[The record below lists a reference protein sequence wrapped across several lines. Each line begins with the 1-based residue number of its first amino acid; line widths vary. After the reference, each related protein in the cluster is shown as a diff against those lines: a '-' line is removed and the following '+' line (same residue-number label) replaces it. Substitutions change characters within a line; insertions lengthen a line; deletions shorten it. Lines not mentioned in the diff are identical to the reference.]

1 MCRLLG
7 YLGCPIP
14 LDQLLIQPEH
24 SLLVQSYQPLEMTAG
39 LLNADGFGIGWYH
52 PQKTSEIFTYRS
64 TQPIWNDVNLPGLSR
79 YIESGCILANVRS
92 ATPGQAVDLS
102 NCQPFTYQHLSGIH
116 NGFIQ
121 DFRQTLYRPMR
132 QILDDEGYQSIRGS
146 TDSEHIFALLIHLW
160 RGVAAQNLVTALHKT
175 LLTLAEL
182 AQAYATDVS
191 ANVMVSDGQQ
201 LVASRFTTRSPA
213 PSLYWLQRDR
223 TVQQSVTIASEPLFS
238 DDWQAFPESSII
250 EVQSHQPVQLHRVG

>member
-7 YLGCPIP
+7 YLGRPIP
-14 LDQLLIQPEH
+14 LDQLLIQPQH

-39 LLNADGFGIGWYH
+39 LLNADGFGVGWYRS
-52 PQKTSEIFTYRS
+52 QELSEVFTYRS
-64 TQPIWNDVNLPGLSR
+64 TRPIWNDINLPGLSR

-102 NCQPFTYQHLSGIH
+102 NCQPFTYQHLAGIH

-121 DFRQTLYRPMR
+121 DFRQTLYRPLR
-132 QILDDEGYQSIRGS
+132 QMLDDEGYQSIRGS

-160 RGVAAQNLVTALHKT
+160 RSVAAQNLVTALHKT
-175 LLTLAEL
+175 LRTLGEL

-191 ANVMVSDGQQ
+191 ANVILSDGQQ
-201 LVASRFTTRSPA
+201 LIASRFTTRSPA
-213 PSLYWLQRDR
+213 PSLYWLQNDLA
-223 TVQQSVTIASEPLFS
+223 VQQSVIVASEPLFS
-238 DDWQAFPESSII
+238 GDWQAFPESSIL
-250 EVQSHQPVQLHRVG
+250 EVQSNQTVQLHLIS